1 VICKERLRY
10 SNLNYGHLLFIR
22 LLIAVFG
29 SLQATVSCCSD
40 PAYLHCSHLIFAI
53 VVSTA
58 VLWLHLAASSDHI
71 FLFIVNLI
79 VNFFSIESI
88 INVLLL
94 VISVIFID
102 TLHTI
107 LLTR

>member
-1 VICKERLRY
+1 MICNESLRY

-22 LLIAVFG
+22 LLIAVLG
-29 SLQATVSCCSD
+29 SLKATVSCCGDSV
-40 PAYLHCSHLIFAI
+40 YLHGSHLVLTFI
-53 VVSTA
+53 VCTTVI
-58 VLWLHLAASSDHI
+58 WLHLATGSDHI

-79 VNFFSIESI
+79 VNFFSIESV

-94 VISVIFID
+94 VVALILID